1 MSTRTMFRKSPPDG
15 VIEIAFLF
23 GSISCA
29 RLNPELTNAL
39 TTSSIDLQFCSWSES
54 FGAVRNAPPQNSLFC
69 VPHIQCL
76 SVQTKSPMGKNAYD
90 SVRTYERTNVRTYE
104 RTNVRTSRRL
114 GACPTTITLYLLC
127 AVTLPLSPP
136 HSTPPLGCPGRAGT
150 CAGAR
155 ASCTARR

>member
-1 MSTRTMFRKSPPDG
+1 MFRKSPPDG

-39 TTSSIDLQFCSWSES
+39 TTSSIDLQFCSRSES

-104 RTNVRTSRRL
+104 RTNVRTYERTNVRTSRRL

-127 AVTLPLSPP
+127 AVTPPPSPP
-136 HSTPPLGCPGRAGT
+136 HSTPPWECPGRAGT

-155 ASCTARR
+155 A